1 MFWTFLHILLYQITG
16 TVYATV
22 KLQSYC
28 FQRHTMFLIFRNVT
42 CPFLLHFYIH
52 LLYMVNVK
60 EPILLSNEL
69 GCSFTAGG
77 STKLPSQESDECIL
91 TQLHTACQISHPLI
105 SMYTYVKA
113 LKCKGHTCIKET
125 RCSIQPLLINNR
137 CSWPQFSEEG
147 EMSLVLSF
155 SKCKSPADSICLCGC
170 SLNQKSSNRARAIS
184 HDSLSFSS
192 QYPTSATSASDT
204 LTLAHTLCDWV
215 LLFTHVSFQIEGTS
229 KRSLKLSKFEYNL
242 ERLFTAARL
251 SLKAFGENRFLPKL

>member
-1 MFWTFLHILLYQITG
+1 MLLWNCTPPP
-16 TVYATV
+16 T
-22 KLQSYC
+22 KKKSYC

-60 EPILLSNEL
+60 EPVLLSNEL

-113 LKCKGHTCIKET
+113 LKCKGHTCIMET

-204 LTLAHTLCDWV
+204 HTHCVIECCYSPMSHSRLKEHPKGPWN
-215 LLFTHVSFQIEGTS
+215 FQNLNIIWEGF
-229 KRSLKLSKFEYNL
+229 SLQLVCH
-242 ERLFTAARL
+242 
-251 SLKAFGENRFLPKL
+251 